1 MSEQSKGFFATNWFK
16 LFFVAL
22 SILIVGIYFSR
33 ESALDKCLDI
43 ALENYESDW
52 SFQCKQAKLEVNCSS
67 LPRLVA
73 ENIEKARDRRSDLCF
88 KRYNFKN

>member
-1 MSEQSKGFFATNWFK
+1 MTEQPKGFFVTNWFK

-33 ESALDKCLDI
+33 ESALDDC
-43 ALENYESDW
+43 LENALGNYEIDW
-52 SFQCKQAKLEVNCSS
+52 SFQCKQAKLEANCS

-73 ENIEKARDRRSDLCF
+73 ENVEKSRDRRSELCF